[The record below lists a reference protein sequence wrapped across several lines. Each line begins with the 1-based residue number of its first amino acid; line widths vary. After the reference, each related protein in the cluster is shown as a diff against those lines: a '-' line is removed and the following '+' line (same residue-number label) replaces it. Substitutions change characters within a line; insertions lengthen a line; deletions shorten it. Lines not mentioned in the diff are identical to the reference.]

1 MRRFYRLLIVLG
13 VVLSLAMTGSRDVVL
28 AEAGQEEPVRIEFGA
43 KGEEVLALQQRLI
56 ALGYL
61 NGSADGDFGSRT
73 QGAVQALQN
82 AHGLEATGV
91 VTEKEVEALQQ
102 DIKAYAKRAIV
113 VAMTNG
119 QSTDVFAPDGN
130 TYDTSKFHTYTY
142 TAGLHAVVCEDGE
155 WEQTGTDAWHIE
167 DMLIQYMGAEDLYA
181 ELILDITF
189 DGENYVLSGVTRTMG
204 KKTNL
209 DWKKLSSLNVEE
221 MEPSEDTPFLTVSPA
236 MLMGEVVE
244 QTSAIP
250 EETTKAEETPS
261 TTGEETPSYS
271 DSQARKDWINSQFS
285 IWNGKHKGLE
295 DLIKKNLNDEKSYK
309 HIETTYID
317 CDDQTTCDLINS
329 VLSDAGYSQRVE
341 VGDLFITTK
350 FSAKNAFNATIKKT
364 AYGIASYQNNTIE
377 LIGFE

>member
-13 VVLSLAMTGSRDVVL
+13 VVLSLAMAGSRDVVL

-61 NGSADGDFGSRT
+61 NGSADGDFGGQT

-82 AHGLEATGV
+82 AHGFEATGV
-91 VTEKEVEALQQ
+91 VTEKEMEALQQ

-130 TYDTSKFHTYTY
+130 TYDTSKFHNYTY
-142 TAGLHAVVCEDGE
+142 TAGLHAVIRGIGE
-155 WEQTGTDAWHIE
+155 WAQTGTDAWHVE
-167 DMLIQYMGAEDLYA
+167 DMRIQYVGANDLYA
-181 ELILDITF
+181 DLTLDIAF
-189 DGENYVLSGVTRTMG
+189 DGVNYVLSGVTRTMG
-204 KKTNL
+204 KSTNL
-209 DWKKLSSLNVEE
+209 NSGDSSKLNIEE

-236 MLMGEVVE
+236 MLKDEVAE
-244 QTSAIP
+244 QTPAPS
-250 EETTKAEETPS
+250 EETTTAEETS
-261 TTGEETPSYS
+261 SYS

-317 CDDQTTCDLINS
+317 CYDQTTCDLING